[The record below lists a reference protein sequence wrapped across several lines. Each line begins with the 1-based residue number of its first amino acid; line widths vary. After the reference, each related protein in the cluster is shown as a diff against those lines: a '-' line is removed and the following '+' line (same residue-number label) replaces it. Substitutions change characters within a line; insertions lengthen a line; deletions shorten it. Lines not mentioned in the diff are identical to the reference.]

1 MSVKTYI
8 VQIHQDEKSHSH
20 QVVGIAEEAGSG
32 IKKTFSNLKELWKI
46 LNNAGRK
53 HILCK
58 RGHNAN
64 GNKNLPF
71 PNTKVN
77 PNFSGDYIAF
87 EDFSTGKYIIKLWH
101 VSTGVVFEVTAGLV
115 VNKSSTSK
123 Q

>member
-1 MSVKTYI
+1 VKTYI
-8 VQIHQDEKSHSH
+8 LQIHQDEKSHSR
-20 QVVGIAEEAGSG
+20 QVVGIAEEAGVG
-32 IKKTFSNLKELWKI
+32 RKRTFTNLKELWKI
-46 LNNAGRK
+46 LNNAQRE
-53 HILCK
+53 HVLYK

-71 PNTKVN
+71 PNPKVN
-77 PNFSGDYIAF
+77 PNFSGEYIAF
-87 EDFSTGKYIIKLWH
+87 EDISKGRYIIKLWH